1 MGVVV
6 SETLILE
13 RSARLITR
21 SFLVHALLYF
31 LLKLGT
37 RELRAVPVNHLG
49 AKPRLPCPYCVSAAR
64 LSPDDQSLLP
74 SRGGDSR
81 PSLPV
86 SQHEEPKVTGRLG
99 VWWNPTHQWNCF
111 LLWLL
116 GFLNPQFRGG
126 T

>member
-74 SRGGDSR
+74 SRGGGL
-81 PSLPV
+81 PSFPAGV
-86 SQHEEPKVTGRLG
+86 SARGAQSDWTAWGLVES
-99 VWWNPTHQWNCF
+99 
-111 LLWLL
+111 LLTS
-116 GFLNPQFRGG
+116 GSVSSSGCRDF
-126 T
+126 

>member
-13 RSARLITR
+13 RSVLLITR
-21 SFLVHALLYF
+21 PFLVHAFLYF

-49 AKPRLPCPYCVSAAR
+49 AKPLLSCPYCGSAAR

-74 SRGGDSR
+74 SRGGDSC

-86 SQHEEPKVTGRLG
+86 SWHEEPKVTGQLG
-99 VWWNPTHQWNCF
+99 VWWNPRSHQCKCF
-111 LLWLL
+111 SSGYQ
-116 GFLNPQFRGG
+116 GF
-126 T
+126 

>member
-6 SETLILE
+6 SETLILK

-21 SFLVHALLYF
+21 PFLVHALLYF

-49 AKPRLPCPYCVSAAR
+49 AKPLLPCPYCVSAAR
-64 LSPDDQSLLP
+64 LSPDDQSLLR
-74 SRGGDSR
+74 SRGGDSC

-86 SQHEEPKVTGRLG
+86 SRHEEPKVTGQLG
-99 VWWNPTHQWNCF
+99 VWWNPYSPVEVFPPLVAGISKPTA
-111 LLWLL
+111 
-116 GFLNPQFRGG
+116 
-126 T
+126 

>member
-13 RSARLITR
+13 RTARLITR

-99 VWWNPTHQWNCF
+99 VWWNPTHQWKCF